1 MENFTFCIIAMV
13 VYLVALAVGNRRKSV
28 EE

>member
-13 VYLVALAVGNRRKSV
+13 VYLAALAVANRKKAV